1 MPTNKIQTG
10 LRLPETTYGKLRTL
24 SVRENRSLNNLMEDG
39 IYFATQYLEAY
50 EADHGPLSV
59 FSEEE

>member
-24 SVRENRSLNNLMEDG
+24 SVRENRSLNNLIEY
-39 IYFATQYLEAY
+39 ILQQYLEAY

-59 FSEEE
+59 FSEDE

>member
-24 SVRENRSLNNLMEDG
+24 SVRENRSLNNLIEY
-39 IYFATQYLEAY
+39 ILQQYLEAY
-50 EADHGPLSV
+50 EADHGQLSV

>member
-10 LRLPETTYGKLRTL
+10 LRLSETTYGKLRTL
-24 SVRENRSLNNLMEDG
+24 SVRENRSLNNLIEY
-39 IYFATQYLEAY
+39 ILQQYLEAY
-50 EADHGPLSV
+50 EAEHGPLSV

>member
-10 LRLPETTYGKLRTL
+10 LRLPETTYGKLRIL
-24 SVRENRSLNNLMEDG
+24 SARENRSLNNLIEY
-39 IYFATQYLEAY
+39 ILQQYLEAY
-50 EADHGPLSV
+50 EAEHGPLSV

>member
-24 SVRENRSLNNLMEDG
+24 SVRENRSLNNLIEY
-39 IYFATQYLEAY
+39 ILQQYLEAY
-50 EADHGPLSV
+50 EAEHGPLSV

>member
-24 SVRENRSLNNLMEDG
+24 SVRENRSLNNLIEY
-39 IYFATQYLEAY
+39 ILQ
-50 EADHGPLSV
+50 
-59 FSEEE
+59 

>member
-10 LRLPETTYGKLRTL
+10 LRLSETAYGKLRTL
-24 SVRENRSLNNLMEDG
+24 AVRENRSLNNLIEHVLQ
-39 IYFATQYLEAY
+39 QYLEAY
-50 EADHGPLSV
+50 EAEHGPLSV

>member
-10 LRLPETTYGKLRTL
+10 LRLPETTYELRTL
-24 SVRENRSLNNLMEDG
+24 SARENRSLNNLIDY
-39 IYFATQYLEAY
+39 ILQQYLEAY

>member
-10 LRLPETTYGKLRTL
+10 LRLSETTYGKLRTL
-24 SVRENRSLNNLMEDG
+24 SVRENRSLNNLIEY
-39 IYFATQYLEAY
+39 ILQQYLEAY

>member
-24 SVRENRSLNNLMEDG
+24 SARENRSLNNLIEY
-39 IYFATQYLEAY
+39 ILQQYLEAY
-50 EADHGPLSV
+50 EVDHGPLSV

>member
-24 SVRENRSLNNLMEDG
+24 SVRENRSLNNLIEY
-39 IYFATQYLEAY
+39 ILQQYLEAY

>member
-10 LRLPETTYGKLRTL
+10 LRLSETTYGKLRIL
-24 SVRENRSLNNLMEDG
+24 SVRENRSLNNLIEY
-39 IYFATQYLEAY
+39 ILQQYLEAY
-50 EADHGPLSV
+50 EAEHGPLSV

>member
-24 SVRENRSLNNLMEDG
+24 SVRENRSLNNLIEY
-39 IYFATQYLEAY
+39 ILQQYLEAY
-50 EADHGPLSV
+50 EADHGSLPV